1 MRKSFK
7 SFQSSRHF
15 LHSNLGD
22 EAAQMIFAEILI
34 FEDGEKNAEKVIIKE
49 DITWKRNSKRL
60 PLSPRERRGNE
71 S

>member
-1 MRKSFK
+1 
-7 SFQSSRHF
+7 
-15 LHSNLGD
+15 
-22 EAAQMIFAEILI
+22 MIFAEILI